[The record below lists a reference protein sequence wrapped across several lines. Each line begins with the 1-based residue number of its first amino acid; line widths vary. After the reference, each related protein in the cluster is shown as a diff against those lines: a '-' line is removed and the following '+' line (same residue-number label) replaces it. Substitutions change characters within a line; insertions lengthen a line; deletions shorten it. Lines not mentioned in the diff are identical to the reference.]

1 MENTT
6 DTLSGLQQSL
16 TDNLQRLTNISVSAF
31 KPLMDNMMNNLS
43 SANKAFLQNTSTVL
57 KFPILNNDC
66 DCCPPKNEC
75 PPHCIASI
83 TRTAM
88 SGERILVPFLIKN
101 SCSQTKTYRIG
112 VRELVEQS
120 NNQPAP
126 FQPDLNKMSV
136 TLAPNQS
143 EEVIMA
149 IDLMHFHTGLTYT
162 TELVVRE
169 KEINQ
174 NICFTLIVANPT
186 GIVTATPKD
195 EKSYRMRWQSWKD
208 HYYCEK
214 PILRQVDT
222 GGTLDSGGAIL
233 SNVPGK

>member
-1 MENTT
+1 MENNTG
-6 DTLSGLQQSL
+6 TLSGLQQTL
-16 TDNLQRLTNISVSAF
+16 TDNLLQLTNLSVSTL
-31 KPLMDNMMNNLS
+31 KPLMDSVVNNLS

-57 KFPILNNDC
+57 KFPTLNNDC

-88 SGERILVPFLIKN
+88 NGERIIVPFLIKN
-101 SCSQTKTYRIG
+101 ACSQTKTYRVG
-112 VRELVEQS
+112 VRDLVDQS

-126 FQPDLNKMSV
+126 FQPQLNKTGV

-143 EEVIMA
+143 EEVLMSV
-149 IDLMHFHTGLTYT
+149 DLMQFNTGSTYT
-162 TELVVRE
+162 AEIVVRE

-174 NICFTLIVANPT
+174 NICFTLIVANPS

-208 HYYCEK
+208 HYYCER
-214 PILRQVDT
+214 PILTQVDT
-222 GGTLDSGGAIL
+222 GGTLEAGGAIL